1 MQDAGYVYLD
11 VREAH
16 ELVAGFPEGAR
27 HVPLDASFVTRVTER
42 FALDAKLVIGCA
54 SGVRSQRAANDLLAA
69 GFTNVV
75 DQRAGFSG
83 VKDAFGR
90 TLEKG
95 WAACSLPVG
104 YDVDAARDRA
114 RADDRLDHSQR
125 KKAT

>member
-1 MQDAGYVYLD
+1 MLDEGYVYLD

-27 HVPLDASFVTRVTER
+27 HVPRDADFVARVTESY
-42 FALDAKLVIGCA
+42 APDAKLIVGCA
-54 SGVRSQRAANDLLAA
+54 SGVRSLRAATQLMDA
-69 GFTNVV
+69 GFANVV

-83 VKDAFGR
+83 VRDAFGR

-95 WAACSLPVG
+95 WSASGLPVS
-104 YDVDAARDRA
+104 YEVESAA
-114 RADDRLDHSQR
+114 DHGVASQL